1 MTHQE
6 TGVLQNDPNRGL
18 RDRIE
23 PEEAAP
29 MTSRDTLILALHDLH
44 EVARERLASPE
55 IGRRGR
61 RNRSRVKS
69 P

>member
-1 MTHQE
+1 MTHDE

-23 PEEAAP
+23 PEETEP

-44 EVARERLASPE
+44 EVARERLATPE

-61 RNRSRVKS
+61 RSRSRVKS

>member
-1 MTHQE
+1 MTHHE

-18 RDRIE
+18 RDRID
-23 PEEAAP
+23 PEETAP

-44 EVARERLASPE
+44 EVARERLATPE
-55 IGRRGR
+55 IGRRAR
-61 RNRSRVKS
+61 RSRSRVKS